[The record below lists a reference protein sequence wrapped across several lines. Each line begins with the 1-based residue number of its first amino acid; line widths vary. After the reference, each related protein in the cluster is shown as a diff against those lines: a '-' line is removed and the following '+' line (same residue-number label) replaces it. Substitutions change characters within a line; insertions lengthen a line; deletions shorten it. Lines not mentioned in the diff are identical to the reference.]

1 MSFMKRAILNLDE
14 VVSAYKDTPNLH
26 DLAKR
31 FHTSHI
37 RLSQF
42 LTENGIKIQNRGKK
56 RNINEKM
63 VSDMI
68 YDYTRNLMT
77 MDGISKKYN
86 LRVKRIREIFRE
98 KNIKISKWNGHRKK
112 DKQINTQRVKKADDR
127 EYVTCPICGWVTYDI
142 QGKAHSFQKHM
153 CMVHGYNRDTIL
165 GYIEEHP
172 EHEYLLK
179 DLVKKRGKVQCKVCG
194 KWLSIIDDRHLKKHG
209 LTKSEYLAQYGSGE
223 TISESC
229 RKKLQENMKKMQD
242 NPNWE
247 RFTSSYETEIADFLL
262 KNGLS
267 IEKHNRAILN
277 GKEIDIVCGKI
288 GIEFNGCLQHTEWF
302 GGKDKHYHLSKT
314 EGAIDKGYRLIHI
327 FEDEYFYHKDI
338 VLSKILHILG
348 VHNNIPSIYARKCI
362 VNEISAGEAET
373 FLEKNHIQGFSGAGV
388 YLGAL
393 YEGKLI
399 AVMTF
404 RHTSKDTKEW
414 ELTRFATD
422 NKYRCIGVGGKLF
435 NYFVK
440 KYDPSLVKSFADRR
454 WTIDYKNNLYTKLG
468 FKYAGFTSPDYK
480 YYNLKDNKPQRF
492 HKFGFRK
499 QRLISKFGDSYELTM
514 DMTET
519 EMAKALGY
527 DRIWD
532 CGLIKYVWT
541 KENPGE

>member
-1 MSFMKRAILNLDE
+1 MKRAILNLDE

-42 LTENGIKIQNRGKK
+42 LTENGVKIQNRGKK
-56 RNINEKM
+56 RNIDEKM

-98 KNIKISKWNGHRKK
+98 KNIKISKWNGHKK
-112 DKQINTQRVKKADDR
+112 KVKQINTQKINKTDDR

-267 IEKHNRAILN
+267 I
-277 GKEIDIVCGKI
+277 
-288 GIEFNGCLQHTEWF
+288 
-302 GGKDKHYHLSKT
+302 
-314 EGAIDKGYRLIHI
+314 
-327 FEDEYFYHKDI
+327 
-338 VLSKILHILG
+338 
-348 VHNNIPSIYARKCI
+348 
-362 VNEISAGEAET
+362 
-373 FLEKNHIQGFSGAGV
+373 
-388 YLGAL
+388 
-393 YEGKLI
+393 
-399 AVMTF
+399 
-404 RHTSKDTKEW
+404 
-414 ELTRFATD
+414 
-422 NKYRCIGVGGKLF
+422 
-435 NYFVK
+435 
-440 KYDPSLVKSFADRR
+440 
-454 WTIDYKNNLYTKLG
+454 
-468 FKYAGFTSPDYK
+468 
-480 YYNLKDNKPQRF
+480 
-492 HKFGFRK
+492 
-499 QRLISKFGDSYELTM
+499 
-514 DMTET
+514 
-519 EMAKALGY
+519 
-527 DRIWD
+527 
-532 CGLIKYVWT
+532 
-541 KENPGE
+541 

>member
-1 MSFMKRAILNLDE
+1 MKRAILNLDE

-42 LTENGIKIQNRGKK
+42 LTENGVKIQNRGKK
-56 RNINEKM
+56 RNIDEKM

-98 KNIKISKWNGHRKK
+98 KNIKISKWNGHKK
-112 DKQINTQRVKKADDR
+112 KVKQINTQKINKTDDR

-277 GKEIDIVCGKI
+277 GKEIDILCGDT

-388 YLGAL
+388 YLGAF

-404 RHTSKDTKEW
+404 RHASKDTKEW

-422 NKYRCIGVGGKLF
+422 SKYRCVGVGGKLF

-454 WTIDYKNNLYTKLG
+454 WTIDYENNLYTKLG

-499 QRLISKFGDSYELTM
+499 QRLISKFGNSYELTM

-541 KENPGE
+541 KENPGD

>member
-1 MSFMKRAILNLDE
+1 MNFMKRAILNLDE

-56 RNINEKM
+56 RDIDEKM

-86 LRVKRIREIFRE
+86 LRVKRVREIFRE
-98 KNIKISKWNGHRKK
+98 KNIKISKWNGHKK
-112 DKQINTQRVKKADDR
+112 KVKQINAQKVKKADDR

-153 CMVHGYNRDTIL
+153 CSVHGYNKDSIL
-165 GYIEEHP
+165 TYIEEHP
-172 EHEYLLK
+172 EHEHLLK

-209 LTKSEYLAQYGSGE
+209 LTKSEYLAQYGTGE

-247 RFTSSYETEIADFLL
+247 RFTSTYETDIARVL
-262 KNGLS
+262 KEHGLT
-267 IEKHNRAILN
+267 IEMHNRTILG
-277 GKEIDIVCGKI
+277 GKEIDILCGNT

-302 GGKDKHYHLSKT
+302 GGKDKNYHLKKT
-314 EGAIDKGYRLIHI
+314 DGAIKNGYRLIHV

-362 VNEISAGEAET
+362 VNEITAGEAET
-373 FLEKNHIQGFSGAGV
+373 FLEKNHIQGFSGSGV
-388 YLGAL
+388 YLGAF

-404 RHTSKDTKEW
+404 RHILKESNEW
-414 ELTRFATD
+414 ELSRYASD
-422 NKYRCIGVGGKLF
+422 NAYKCVGVGGKLF
-435 NYFVK
+435 GYFTKNYN
-440 KYDPSLVKSFADRR
+440 PESVKSFADRR
-454 WTIDYKNNLYTKLG
+454 WTVDYKNNLYTKLG
-468 FKYAGFTSPDYK
+468 FKCAGFTSPDYK

-499 QRLISKFGDSYELTM
+499 QRLISKFGNTYGLTM

-541 KENPGE
+541 KENPGG

>member
-1 MSFMKRAILNLDE
+1 MKRAILNLDE

-42 LTENGIKIQNRGKK
+42 LTENGVKIQNRGKK
-56 RNINEKM
+56 RNIDEKM

-98 KNIKISKWNGHRKK
+98 KNIKISKWNGHKK
-112 DKQINTQRVKKADDR
+112 KVKQINTQKINKTDDR

-388 YLGAL
+388 YLGAF
-393 YEGKLI
+393 YEEKLI

-422 NKYRCIGVGGKLF
+422 SKYRCVGAGGKLF
-435 NYFVK
+435 KYFVK
-440 KYDPSLVKSFADRR
+440 KYGPSLVKSFADRR
-454 WTIDYKNNLYTKLG
+454 WTIDYENNLYTKLG

-499 QRLISKFGDSYELTM
+499 QRLISKFGNSYELTM